1 MGMVKFLAFLC
12 AALGLTT
19 SAFAADL
26 PVAPPPR
33 APVVYV
39 PPVLPVYNWSGI
51 YLGINGGYGFGSS
64 EWTDPQNPSSLTSGG
79 STSSGSFNTNG
90 GLVGGTLGVN
100 FQTGG
105 FVFGVEGDWDWQGLQ
120 GTSNSPFCNVLA
132 SGTPSC
138 ETKSDWI
145 ATIRGRAG
153 YAADRV
159 LFYGTAG
166 GAAGNVQTGLST
178 LSLQSN
184 TEYGWTAGAGIE
196 WAFADNWTAKV
207 EYLYVDL
214 GKSTCNN
221 SANCGFDFINPNVAA
236 NNSVSFTESMV
247 RAGVNFKF
255 NGW

>member
-1 MGMVKFLAFLC
+1 MGMIRTLAFLC
-12 AALGLTT
+12 AAIGLSG

-26 PVAPPPR
+26 PPAPAPR
-33 APVVYV
+33 APAVYL
-39 PPVLPVYNWSGI
+39 PPVVPVYNWSGV

-64 EWTDPQNPSSLTSGG
+64 EWTVSQNLSG

-100 FQTGG
+100 FQTGA
-105 FVFGVEGDWDWQGLQ
+105 FVFGVESDWDWQGLQ
-120 GTSNSPFCNVLA
+120 GTSNSPFCNILA

-159 LFYGTAG
+159 LFYATGG

-184 TEYGWTAGAGIE
+184 TEYGWDRRGRHRVG
-196 WAFADNWTAKV
+196 
-207 EYLYVDL
+207 L
-214 GKSTCNN
+214 C
-221 SANCGFDFINPNVAA
+221 
-236 NNSVSFTESMV
+236 
-247 RAGVNFKF
+247 
-255 NGW
+255 

>member
-1 MGMVKFLAFLC
+1 MARFFAFLC
-12 AALGLTT
+12 AALGL
-19 SAFAADL
+19 SASALAADL
-26 PVAPPPR
+26 PPAPPAR
-33 APVVYV
+33 APAIYV
-39 PPVLPVYNWSGI
+39 PPVVPVYNWSGV

-64 EWTDPQNPSSLTSGG
+64 EWNDPLNPSG

-100 FQTGG
+100 FQTGA
-105 FVFGVEGDWDWQGLQ
+105 FVFGAEGDWDWQGLQ
-120 GTSNSPFCNVLA
+120 GTSNSLFCNSVLTP
-132 SGTPSC
+132 GTSAIPSC

-166 GAAGNVQTGLST
+166 GAAGNVQTGLNT

-214 GKSTCNN
+214 GNSTCNS
-221 SANCGFDFINPNVAA
+221 SANCGFDAA
-236 NNSVSFTESMV
+236 TVPANDTVKFTESMI